1 MYVSSKPV
9 KSCMLKKMDANDFK
23 LGEKQM
29 GIFCVKYKSSSSF
42 SYLPPPSSA
51 HTSLPPHFAKPVSRQ

>member
-1 MYVSSKPV
+1 
-9 KSCMLKKMDANDFK
+9 MLKKMDANDFK

-29 GIFCVKYKSSSSF
+29 GIFCVKYKSSPSF
-42 SYLPPPSSA
+42 SYLPPPPPSA